1 MAKKKPAQSLGDMP
15 MMSRKSPKA
24 TIQKAANGYIVTDQ
38 YGTRPA
44 AAKTLI
50 KAQKIQEK
58 YLK

>member
-1 MAKKKPAQSLGDMP
+1 MAKKKPSAGDMP

-24 TIQKAANGYIVTDQ
+24 TIQKAANGYIVTGQ